1 MVSRFV
7 LHEAK
12 ALERATM
19 VRLVEMS
26 AVGSGFISSLILPP
40 AEGTPW
46 TSPVI
51 MWLEAVSLE
60 SQDEVQCQ
68 IVDMSLVIPRF

>member
-1 MVSRFV
+1 
-7 LHEAK
+7 
-12 ALERATM
+12 
-19 VRLVEMS
+19 MS

-68 IVDMSLVIPRF
+68 IVDMSLVILRF